1 MNYFLLILSRKFKS
15 IFFYDQ
21 LKSTYLSQSAWCLVR
36 IPQWFSLY
44 TWLYKNLLTVT
55 DEGSG
60 TETSCWDQLSLS
72 ASHSLHHSAY
82 IQKHCWTWGLILN
95 PLLHPFCLFFIKPVN
110 IMLKKYF
117 HSKMSHKV
125 DSSGRIFCQCR
136 RFHRPHCCV
145 CNYIIDLYIYDILK
159 TQNVEKYGS
168 VHHPLFN
175 KLDFNIWWQH

>member
-1 MNYFLLILSRKFKS
+1 MNCFLLILSRNLKS
-15 IFFYDQ
+15 LFFYDQ

-44 TWLYKNLLTVT
+44 TWLYKNLLTLT

-95 PLLHPFCLFFIKPVN
+95 PLLHPLVFTVG
-110 IMLKKYF
+110 MLKVM
-117 HSKMSHKV
+117 SKNMLLTVSLR
-125 DSSGRIFCQCR
+125 SSNSLIQS
-136 RFHRPHCCV
+136 
-145 CNYIIDLYIYDILK
+145 N
-159 TQNVEKYGS
+159 
-168 VHHPLFN
+168 
-175 KLDFNIWWQH
+175 